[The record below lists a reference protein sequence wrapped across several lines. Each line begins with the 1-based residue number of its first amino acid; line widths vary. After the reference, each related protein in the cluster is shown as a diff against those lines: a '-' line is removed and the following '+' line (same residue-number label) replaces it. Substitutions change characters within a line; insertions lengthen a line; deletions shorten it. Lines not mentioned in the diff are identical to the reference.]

1 MLQTCNKLDVVVFF
15 FFLVSVI
22 LHEKMRAEY
31 VLWIIIE
38 VYLRWPNMLIYIN
51 IIIKNSKIYSLKFI
65 VNML

>member
-1 MLQTCNKLDVVVFF
+1 MLQTCNKLDVVV
-15 FFLVSVI
+15 FLVSVI

-38 VYLRWPNMLIYIN
+38 VYLWWLNMLIYIN

-65 VNML
+65 VNMF